1 MLMTLVILSA
11 VLLVFF
17 AFCVWSISCH
27 YSYYQYPDEECKKE
41 LSYLNGITPVSLA
54 LQQQWLAQWDE
65 MDLSLCPKY
74 QVNSSKF
81 KAQYIYYMCQQGR
94 IPTPVTPS
102 QVQEVCNYF

>member
-1 MLMTLVILSA
+1 MLVSLVILVSI
-11 VLLVFF
+11 LLLLF
-17 AFCVWSISCH
+17 AFCAWSVSIH

-54 LQQQWLAQWDE
+54 LQQQWLSLWDE

-74 QVNSSKF
+74 QVNPSKF
-81 KAQYIYYMCQQGR
+81 KAQYIHYMCLHNR
-94 IPTPVTPS
+94 TPTPVTQA